1 MITDSVIMRTATEN
15 MISKTITILPIP
27 LIVTI
32 LPLCNLPRFQN
43 FSTIQLAKNTIAI
56 DKGYHIAKSISVKLT

>member
-1 MITDSVIMRTATEN
+1 MRTATEN
-15 MISKTITILPIP
+15 MITKTITILPIP

-43 FSTIQLAKNTIAI
+43 FLTIQLAKNTMNV
-56 DKGYHIAKSISVKLT
+56 DNGYRKASSISVKPS

>member
-1 MITDSVIMRTATEN
+1 MKTDSVNIRTTTTN
-15 MISKTITILPIP
+15 MITKAITILPIP
-27 LIVTI
+27 LIMTI
-32 LPLCNLPRFQN
+32 LPLCNLPKFQN